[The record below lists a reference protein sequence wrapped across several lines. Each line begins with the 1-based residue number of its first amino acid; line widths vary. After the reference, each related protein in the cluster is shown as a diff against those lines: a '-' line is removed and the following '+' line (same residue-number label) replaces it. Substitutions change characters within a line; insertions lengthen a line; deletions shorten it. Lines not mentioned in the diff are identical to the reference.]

1 MLDTRERIERLRP
14 NASEI
19 QRNALGSAPAP
30 SFIEA
35 LSAPGLS
42 VIAEVKRRSP
52 SRGEL
57 AADLD
62 PVVQS
67 KRYADGG
74 VAAISVLTEPVHF
87 HGANADLGSVR
98 RSVDVPVLRKDFT
111 LDPLQ
116 VWEARAI
123 GASAVLLIAAIL
135 DDQTLNTLMMAAAE
149 AGLDAVVEVHSV
161 AEAERALALN
171 PKIVG
176 VNNRDLDTFDV
187 DLSTGEKIAPMLMDV
202 PVTIG
207 ESGIHTPDDAQRML
221 DAGFD
226 AVLVGESLVRSDD
239 PASLIRS
246 FRALS

>member
-1 MLDTRERIERLRP
+1 MLDTRERLELLRP

-19 QRNALGSAPAP
+19 QRNALGSPPAP
-30 SFIEA
+30 SFAEA
-35 LSAPGLS
+35 LSGPGLS

-57 AADLD
+57 ATDLD
-62 PVVQS
+62 PVDQS
-67 KRYADGG
+67 KRYVDGG
-74 VAAISVLTEPVHF
+74 AAAISVLTEPVHF
-87 HGANADLGSVR
+87 HGSNGDLGSVR
-98 RSVDVPVLRKDFT
+98 RSVDVPILRKDFT

-116 VWEARAI
+116 IWEARAI

-135 DDQTLNTLMMAAAE
+135 DDQTLNTLMMSAAE

-171 PKIVG
+171 PRIVG
-176 VNNRDLDTFDV
+176 VNNRDLDTFEV
-187 DLSTGEKIAPMLMDV
+187 DLSTGEKVAPMLMDV
-202 PVTIG
+202 PITIG

-246 FRALS
+246 LRALS